1 MRLDLPN
8 KIHYFAY
15 YAIKI
20 AKNLAAMLV
29 YLSKEYILLRP
40 FVWVHHH
47 ACRDVR

>member
-8 KIHYFAY
+8 KIYYFAY
-15 YAIKI
+15 YATKI
-20 AKNLAAMLV
+20 TKNLAAMLV
-29 YLSKEYILLRP
+29 YLSKEYILNP